1 MMPLALEPLVRGEF
15 EPFGAVLAIEGAERR
30 LINGGT
36 TERFHA
42 LAMADTETGGGRTIL
57 SLFRGQ
63 PRTFPY
69 AVDMMER
76 HPLGS
81 QAFFPLSGKPWIAV
95 VAPDDDGRP
104 GRPRAFLVPGD
115 VGLQYGRNIW
125 HHPLIAMDAV
135 CDFLVMDR
143 EGQGNNLEER
153 DYPEPYLISRRDV
166 RSM

>member
-1 MMPLALEPLVRGEF
+1 MIPLALEPVTRDAF
-15 EPFGAVLAIEGAERR
+15 APFGSVLETAGAERR
-30 LINGGT
+30 LINAGT

-42 LAMADTETGGGRTIL
+42 LAAADTQTEGGRTIL

-69 AVDMMER
+69 AVAMMER

-95 VAPDDDGRP
+95 VAPDEDGMP
-104 GRPRAFLVPGD
+104 GIPRAFLVRGD
-115 VGLQYGRNIW
+115 VGLQYGRNVW

-143 EGQGNNLEER
+143 DGAGNNLEER
-153 DYPEPYLISRRDV
+153 DYPEPYFISRRDV